1 MQPCPGEWRQGCLPC
16 VSCLQ
21 GSDVFDL
28 GANGFLGISD
38 SVTVSGLCPPTPED
52 LGLHHYFQMS
62 VILVQREKKHSG
74 HPGQIPLNFNF
85 VTLRL
90 SLQFPD
96 CCEWWACRVHIR
108 RGNVAIWVSFGT
120 PGEANQKCLNGPGF
134 VLCNH
139 SDHRLFPASPPSWQ
153 PDISL
158 EIVQKRWGLGFSR

>member
-1 MQPCPGEWRQGCLPC
+1 MPLLALDLINKTCYYLTRVKPCLREWTKGCLPC

-52 LGLHHYFQMS
+52 LGLYHYFQMS

-74 HPGQIPLNFNF
+74 HPGRILLNFNF

-90 SLQFPD
+90 SLRFPD
-96 CCEWWACRVHIR
+96 CCERWACRVHIR
-108 RGNVAIWVSFGT
+108 RGTWQFECPLA
-120 PGEANQKCLNGPGF
+120 
-134 VLCNH
+134 
-139 SDHRLFPASPPSWQ
+139 RLGGQ
-153 PDISL
+153 PEMLKWARICAL
-158 EIVQKRWGLGFSR
+158 